1 MAPPSPIRLGGVR
14 SRVAPRDG
22 GRHVA
27 AAHVTIE
34 FSSYQ
39 AAARAK
45 EDGAEI
51 DLVVVEGHDGP
62 QPR

>member
-1 MAPPSPIRLGGVR
+1 
-14 SRVAPRDG
+14 
-22 GRHVA
+22 
-27 AAHVTIE
+27 VTIE